1 MSNTNMEMEIMT
13 QDYFEKLVICSLF
26 QDIEKDGDGG
36 KIKNCKMHDIVHDLH
51 N

>member
-1 MSNTNMEMEIMT
+1 MA
-13 QDYFEKLVICSLF
+13 QDYFKKLVICSLF
-26 QDIEKDGDGG
+26 QGIEKDEDGG